1 MKNFLLFLFAISF
14 SLLNAQRNC
23 GTVEH
28 FNQQLIDDPTL
39 QQTREEIETFTQNF
53 VANAGGN
60 SSRAV
65 ITIPVVVHVVY
76 NTAVQNVSDAQ
87 IQSQIDVLNAD
98 FRKLNADWT
107 STPSVFQSLVADCE
121 IQFCL
126 AQRDPNGNATS
137 GIIRKQTSLT
147 SFTTNDNVKRSANG
161 GDDAWPASSYLN
173 LWVCP
178 LAGTLL
184 GYAQFPGGPAT
195 TDGVVITYTGFG
207 TTGTAA
213 APFDK
218 GRTATHEVGHW
229 LNLYHIWGDDGTAC
243 TGSDNVNDTPN
254 QADEN
259 YGCPAFPAVSCSNG
273 PNGDMFMNYMDYTN
287 DACMFMFTA
296 GQKARMQALFTTGG
310 ARESLLASL
319 GCQPPAPVLCNAVT
333 GLTAASI
340 SANSATISWN
350 AVSGSPYYN
359 LYYKTQSSTYWK
371 VTSTAS
377 TSVSLTNLQ
386 SGTIYNYKVETR
398 CLNGY
403 LSNAV
408 SANFTT
414 TGSAS
419 CTDAYESNNTLATA
433 KPISP
438 NTAVNALINSSSDN
452 DYFSFNITAPGNNLS
467 LSLTTLPANYDLRL
481 YNSAGTQV
489 AISQNTG
496 TTAESIIYNNAT
508 AGAYYA
514 RVNSATGS
522 SSGSSCYTL
531 VAALSR
537 VPFRQDGTE
546 DLDAS
551 SASASYQ
558 LFPNPST
565 GNVTLNINFN
575 AAINRVDVRVY
586 NAMGQEI
593 RAYTFSEVDGFL
605 QTNIDMNEVPN
616 GIYNVVI
623 NSPLGRETKKLL
635 ISK

>member
-1 MKNFLLFLFAISF
+1 MKNCLLFLLIASISF
-14 SLLNAQRNC
+14 ATAQRNC

-28 FNQQLIDDPTL
+28 FNQLLIEDPAL
-39 QQTREEIETFTQNF
+39 QQARQEIETFTQNF
-53 VANAGGN
+53 VASGAGN
-60 SSRAV
+60 NSRAL

-76 NTAVQNVSDAQ
+76 NTAAQNVSDAQ
-87 IQSQIDVLNAD
+87 IQSQIDVMNAD
-98 FRKLNADWT
+98 FRKLNTDWT
-107 STPSVFQSLVADCE
+107 STPAVFQSLVADCE

-126 AQRDPNGNATS
+126 AQRDPNGNAST
-137 GIIRKQTSLT
+137 GIIRKQTSST
-147 SFTTNDNVKRSANG
+147 SFSTNDNVKRSANG
-161 GDDAWPASSYLN
+161 GDDAWPSSSYLN

-184 GYAQFPGGPAT
+184 GYAQFPGGPAA

-243 TGSDNVNDTPN
+243 TGSDNVSDTPN

-287 DACMFMFTA
+287 DACMFMFTT

-310 ARESLLASL
+310 ARASLLTSL

-333 GLTAASI
+333 GLNASNVT
-340 SANSATISWN
+340 ANSATISWN

-359 LYYKTQSSTYWK
+359 LYYKTQSATYWK
-371 VTSTAS
+371 VISTGS
-377 TSVSLTNLQ
+377 TSATLTGLQ
-386 SGTIYNYKVETR
+386 AGTIYNYKLETR

-414 TGSAS
+414 TGTAS
-419 CTDAYESNNTLATA
+419 CTDVYESNNTLATA
-433 KPISP
+433 KPIAP
-438 NTAVNALINSSSDN
+438 GTAINALINSSSDN
-452 DYFSFNITAPGNNLS
+452 DYFSFDITAAGNNLN
-467 LSLTTLPANYDLRL
+467 LSLTSLPANYDLRL

-489 AISQNTG
+489 GISQNTG
-496 TTAESIIYNNAT
+496 TTAESITYNNAT
-508 AGAYYA
+508 AGTYYA
-514 RVNSATGS
+514 RVNSAAGS

-537 VPFRQDGTE
+537 IPFRQDGTE
-546 DLDAS
+546 DIDAS
-551 SASASYQ
+551 SALVSYQ

-565 GNVTLNINFN
+565 GNVTLNMNFN
-575 AAINRVDVRVY
+575 TTVSQVDVRIY
-586 NAMGQEI
+586 NTMGQEI
-593 RAYTFSEVDGFL
+593 RTYTFNEVNGFL

-616 GIYNVVI
+616 GIYNVII
-623 NSPLGRETKKLL
+623 NSPLGRETRKLL